1 MIEDVKNLGYNFIK
15 YYDLLIALL
24 LRDIKIKYK
33 RSILGF
39 AWSILN
45 PLLMMI
51 VMSIVFSTI
60 FKTDIK
66 NFPMYLITGQ
76 VIFTFFS
83 EATNMAMMSII
94 GNGGLIKKVYI
105 PKYIF
110 PLSKVMFSFTNMLFS
125 LIAVVIVA
133 IATKLPI
140 TPAILLFPLP
150 LIYVFIF
157 SFFSEATNTAMTSI
171 ISNGGLIKKVYIPKY
186 IFALSKVMF
195 SFTNMLFSLVAVVIV
210 AIATKLPITPAILL
224 FPLPLIYVFIF
235 SLGVG
240 LLLASYAVF
249 FRDLL
254 HLYGIIL
261 LVWTYLTPIFYPI
274 TILPENIRK
283 ILIYN
288 PMYVYIDNFR
298 EIVLYGR
305 VPSLQSNLL
314 CIVYAIIALI
324 IGTLAFK
331 SVKDKFIFYI

>member
-66 NFPMYLITGQ
+66 NFPIYLITGQ
-76 VIFTFFS
+76 V
-83 EATNMAMMSII
+83 
-94 GNGGLIKKVYI
+94 
-105 PKYIF
+105 
-110 PLSKVMFSFTNMLFS
+110 
-125 LIAVVIVA
+125 
-133 IATKLPI
+133 
-140 TPAILLFPLP
+140 
-150 LIYVFIF
+150 IF

-254 HLYGIIL
+254 HLYGIL
-261 LVWTYLTPIFYPI
+261 LLIWTYLTPIFYPI
-274 TILPENIRK
+274 TILPENVKKVIMF
-283 ILIYN
+283 N
-288 PMYVYIDNFR
+288 PMFVYIDNFR
-298 EIVLYGR
+298 EIILYGK
-305 VPSLQSNLL
+305 VPSLSSNLL
-314 CIVYAIIALI
+314 CICYSLIALLL
-324 IGTLAFK
+324 GTLAFRK
-331 SVKDKFIFYI
+331 TKDKFIFYI

>member
-66 NFPMYLITGQ
+66 NFPIYLITGQ
-76 VIFTFFS
+76 V
-83 EATNMAMMSII
+83 
-94 GNGGLIKKVYI
+94 
-105 PKYIF
+105 
-110 PLSKVMFSFTNMLFS
+110 
-125 LIAVVIVA
+125 
-133 IATKLPI
+133 
-140 TPAILLFPLP
+140 
-150 LIYVFIF
+150 IF

-171 ISNGGLIKKVYIPKY
+171 ISNGGLIKKVYIPKD

-254 HLYGIIL
+254 HLYGIL
-261 LVWTYLTPIFYPI
+261 LLIWTYLTPIFYPI
-274 TILPENIRK
+274 TILPENVKK
-283 ILIYN
+283 IIMFN
-288 PMYVYIDNFR
+288 PMFVYIDNFR
-298 EIVLYGR
+298 EIILYGK
-305 VPSLQSNLL
+305 VPSLSSNLL
-314 CIVYAIIALI
+314 CICYSLIALLV
-324 IGTLAFK
+324 GTLAFRK
-331 SVKDKFIFYI
+331 TKDKFIFYI

>member
-1 MIEDVKNLGYNFIK
+1 MIEEIRKLGYNFVK
-15 YYDLLIALL
+15 YYDLLIELV
-24 LRDIKIKYK
+24 LRDIKVKYK
-33 RSILGF
+33 RSVLGF

-60 FKTDIK
+60 FRSDIK

-76 VIFTFFS
+76 VIFSFFS
-83 EATNMAMMSII
+83 EATNSAMMSII

-110 PLSKVMFSFTNMLFS
+110 PLSKVMFSFSNM
-125 LIAVVIVA
+125 I
-133 IATKLPI
+133 
-140 TPAILLFPLP
+140 
-150 LIYVFIF
+150 
-157 SFFSEATNTAMTSI
+157 
-171 ISNGGLIKKVYIPKY
+171 
-186 IFALSKVMF
+186 
-195 SFTNMLFSLVAVVIV
+195 FSLVAVVIV

-261 LVWTYLTPIFYPI
+261 LIWTYLTPIFYPI
-274 TILPENIRK
+274 TILPPNIRLLLK
-283 ILIYN
+283 FN
-288 PMYVYIDNFR
+288 PLYVFISNFR
-298 EIVLYGR
+298 EIVLYGN
-305 VPSLQSNLL
+305 VPSLFSNLL
-314 CIVYAIIALI
+314 CIAYAILALI
-324 IGTLAFK
+324 IGTLAFRRT
-331 SVKDKFIFYI
+331 KDKFIFYI

>member
-66 NFPMYLITGQ
+66 NFPIYLITGQ
-76 VIFTFFS
+76 V
-83 EATNMAMMSII
+83 
-94 GNGGLIKKVYI
+94 
-105 PKYIF
+105 
-110 PLSKVMFSFTNMLFS
+110 
-125 LIAVVIVA
+125 
-133 IATKLPI
+133 
-140 TPAILLFPLP
+140 
-150 LIYVFIF
+150 IF

-254 HLYGIIL
+254 HLYGIL
-261 LVWTYLTPIFYPI
+261 LLIWTYLTPIFYPI
-274 TILPENIRK
+274 TILPENVKK
-283 ILIYN
+283 IIMFN
-288 PMYVYIDNFR
+288 PMFVYIDNFR
-298 EIVLYGR
+298 EIILYGK
-305 VPSLQSNLL
+305 VPSLSSNLL
-314 CIVYAIIALI
+314 CICYSLIALLV
-324 IGTLAFK
+324 GTLAFRK
-331 SVKDKFIFYI
+331 TKDKFIFYI

>member
-76 VIFTFFS
+76 V
-83 EATNMAMMSII
+83 
-94 GNGGLIKKVYI
+94 
-105 PKYIF
+105 
-110 PLSKVMFSFTNMLFS
+110 
-125 LIAVVIVA
+125 
-133 IATKLPI
+133 
-140 TPAILLFPLP
+140 
-150 LIYVFIF
+150 IF

-254 HLYGIIL
+254 HLYGIL
-261 LVWTYLTPIFYPI
+261 LLIWTYLTPIFYPI
-274 TILPENIRK
+274 TILPENVKK
-283 ILIYN
+283 IIMFN
-288 PMYVYIDNFR
+288 PMFVYIDNFR
-298 EIVLYGR
+298 EIILYGK
-305 VPSLQSNLL
+305 VPSLSSNLL
-314 CIVYAIIALI
+314 CICYSLIALL
-324 IGTLAFK
+324 IGTLAFRK
-331 SVKDKFIFYI
+331 TKDKFIFYI

>member
-66 NFPMYLITGQ
+66 NFPIYLITGQ
-76 VIFTFFS
+76 V
-83 EATNMAMMSII
+83 
-94 GNGGLIKKVYI
+94 
-105 PKYIF
+105 
-110 PLSKVMFSFTNMLFS
+110 
-125 LIAVVIVA
+125 
-133 IATKLPI
+133 
-140 TPAILLFPLP
+140 
-150 LIYVFIF
+150 IF

-254 HLYGIIL
+254 HLYGIL
-261 LVWTYLTPIFYPI
+261 LLIWTYLTPIFYPI
-274 TILPENIRK
+274 TILPENVK
-283 ILIYN
+283 KVMMFN
-288 PMYVYIDNFR
+288 PMFVYIDNFR
-298 EIVLYGR
+298 EIILYGK
-305 VPSLQSNLL
+305 VPSLSSNLL
-314 CIVYAIIALI
+314 CICYSLIALLV
-324 IGTLAFK
+324 GTLAFRK
-331 SVKDKFIFYI
+331 TKDKFIFYI

>member
-1 MIEDVKNLGYNFIK
+1 MIEDVKKLGYNFIK

-157 SFFSEATNTAMTSI
+157 S
-171 ISNGGLIKKVYIPKY
+171 
-186 IFALSKVMF
+186 
-195 SFTNMLFSLVAVVIV
+195 
-210 AIATKLPITPAILL
+210 
-224 FPLPLIYVFIF
+224 
-235 SLGVG
+235 LGVG

-254 HLYGIIL
+254 HLYGIL
-261 LVWTYLTPIFYPI
+261 LLIWTYLTPIFYPI
-274 TILPENIRK
+274 TILPENVK
-283 ILIYN
+283 KVMMFN
-288 PMYVYIDNFR
+288 PMFVYIDNFR
-298 EIVLYGR
+298 EIILYGK
-305 VPSLQSNLL
+305 VPSLSSNLL
-314 CIVYAIIALI
+314 CICYSLIALLV
-324 IGTLAFK
+324 GTLAFRK
-331 SVKDKFIFYI
+331 TKDKFIFYI

>member
-66 NFPMYLITGQ
+66 NFPIYLITGQ
-76 VIFTFFS
+76 V
-83 EATNMAMMSII
+83 
-94 GNGGLIKKVYI
+94 
-105 PKYIF
+105 
-110 PLSKVMFSFTNMLFS
+110 
-125 LIAVVIVA
+125 
-133 IATKLPI
+133 
-140 TPAILLFPLP
+140 
-150 LIYVFIF
+150 IF

-254 HLYGIIL
+254 HLYGIL
-261 LVWTYLTPIFYPI
+261 LLIWTYLTPIFYPI
-274 TILPENIRK
+274 TILPENVK
-283 ILIYN
+283 KVMMFN
-288 PMYVYIDNFR
+288 PMFVYIDNFR
-298 EIVLYGR
+298 EIILYGK
-305 VPSLQSNLL
+305 VPSLSSNLL
-314 CIVYAIIALI
+314 CICYSLIALLL
-324 IGTLAFK
+324 GTLAFRK
-331 SVKDKFIFYI
+331 TKDKFIFYI

>member
-157 SFFSEATNTAMTSI
+157 S
-171 ISNGGLIKKVYIPKY
+171 
-186 IFALSKVMF
+186 
-195 SFTNMLFSLVAVVIV
+195 
-210 AIATKLPITPAILL
+210 
-224 FPLPLIYVFIF
+224 
-235 SLGVG
+235 LGVG

-254 HLYGIIL
+254 HLYGIL
-261 LVWTYLTPIFYPI
+261 LLIWTYLTPIFYPI
-274 TILPENIRK
+274 TILPENVK
-283 ILIYN
+283 KVMMFN
-288 PMYVYIDNFR
+288 PMFVYIDNFR
-298 EIVLYGR
+298 EIILYGK
-305 VPSLQSNLL
+305 VPSLSSNLL
-314 CIVYAIIALI
+314 CICYSLIALLV
-324 IGTLAFK
+324 GTLAFRK
-331 SVKDKFIFYI
+331 TKDKFIFYI

>member
-76 VIFTFFS
+76 V
-83 EATNMAMMSII
+83 
-94 GNGGLIKKVYI
+94 
-105 PKYIF
+105 
-110 PLSKVMFSFTNMLFS
+110 
-125 LIAVVIVA
+125 
-133 IATKLPI
+133 
-140 TPAILLFPLP
+140 
-150 LIYVFIF
+150 IF

-254 HLYGIIL
+254 HLYGIL
-261 LVWTYLTPIFYPI
+261 LLIWTYLTPIFYPI
-274 TILPENIRK
+274 TILPENVK
-283 ILIYN
+283 KVMMFN
-288 PMYVYIDNFR
+288 PMFVYIDNFR
-298 EIVLYGR
+298 EIILYGK
-305 VPSLQSNLL
+305 VPSLSSNLL
-314 CIVYAIIALI
+314 CICYSLIALLV
-324 IGTLAFK
+324 GTLAFRK
-331 SVKDKFIFYI
+331 TKDKFIFYI

>member
-66 NFPMYLITGQ
+66 NFPIYLITGQ
-76 VIFTFFS
+76 V
-83 EATNMAMMSII
+83 
-94 GNGGLIKKVYI
+94 
-105 PKYIF
+105 
-110 PLSKVMFSFTNMLFS
+110 
-125 LIAVVIVA
+125 
-133 IATKLPI
+133 
-140 TPAILLFPLP
+140 
-150 LIYVFIF
+150 IF

-171 ISNGGLIKKVYIPKY
+171 IINGGLIKKVYIPKY

-254 HLYGIIL
+254 HLYGIL
-261 LVWTYLTPIFYPI
+261 LLIWTYLTPIFYPI
-274 TILPENIRK
+274 TILPENVKKVIMF
-283 ILIYN
+283 N
-288 PMYVYIDNFR
+288 PMFVYIDNFR
-298 EIVLYGR
+298 EIILYGK
-305 VPSLQSNLL
+305 VPSLSSNLL
-314 CIVYAIIALI
+314 CICYSLIALLL
-324 IGTLAFK
+324 GTLAFRK
-331 SVKDKFIFYI
+331 TKDKFIFYI

>member
-66 NFPMYLITGQ
+66 NFPIYLITGQ
-76 VIFTFFS
+76 V
-83 EATNMAMMSII
+83 
-94 GNGGLIKKVYI
+94 
-105 PKYIF
+105 
-110 PLSKVMFSFTNMLFS
+110 
-125 LIAVVIVA
+125 
-133 IATKLPI
+133 
-140 TPAILLFPLP
+140 
-150 LIYVFIF
+150 IF

-254 HLYGIIL
+254 HLYGIL
-261 LVWTYLTPIFYPI
+261 LLTWTYLTPIFYPI
-274 TILPENIRK
+274 TILPENVK
-283 ILIYN
+283 KVMMFN
-288 PMYVYIDNFR
+288 PMFVYIDNFR
-298 EIVLYGR
+298 EIILYGK
-305 VPSLQSNLL
+305 VPSLSSNLL
-314 CIVYAIIALI
+314 CICYSLIALLV
-324 IGTLAFK
+324 GTLAFRK
-331 SVKDKFIFYI
+331 TKDKFIFYI

>member
-33 RSILGF
+33 RSILGL

-76 VIFTFFS
+76 V
-83 EATNMAMMSII
+83 
-94 GNGGLIKKVYI
+94 
-105 PKYIF
+105 
-110 PLSKVMFSFTNMLFS
+110 
-125 LIAVVIVA
+125 
-133 IATKLPI
+133 
-140 TPAILLFPLP
+140 
-150 LIYVFIF
+150 IF

-254 HLYGIIL
+254 HLYGIL
-261 LVWTYLTPIFYPI
+261 LLIWTYLTPIFYPI
-274 TILPENIRK
+274 TILPENVKK
-283 ILIYN
+283 IIMFN
-288 PMYVYIDNFR
+288 PMFVYIDNFR
-298 EIVLYGR
+298 EIILYGK
-305 VPSLQSNLL
+305 VPSLSSNLL
-314 CIVYAIIALI
+314 CICYSLIALL
-324 IGTLAFK
+324 IGTLAFRK
-331 SVKDKFIFYI
+331 TKDKFIFYI

>member
-66 NFPMYLITGQ
+66 NFPIYLITGQ
-76 VIFTFFS
+76 V
-83 EATNMAMMSII
+83 
-94 GNGGLIKKVYI
+94 
-105 PKYIF
+105 
-110 PLSKVMFSFTNMLFS
+110 
-125 LIAVVIVA
+125 
-133 IATKLPI
+133 
-140 TPAILLFPLP
+140 
-150 LIYVFIF
+150 IF

-254 HLYGIIL
+254 HLYGIL
-261 LVWTYLTPIFYPI
+261 LLIWTYLTPIFYPI
-274 TILPENIRK
+274 TILPENVKKVIMF
-283 ILIYN
+283 N
-288 PMYVYIDNFR
+288 PMFVYIDNFR
-298 EIVLYGR
+298 EIILYGK
-305 VPSLQSNLL
+305 VPSLSSNLL
-314 CIVYAIIALI
+314 CICYSLIALL
-324 IGTLAFK
+324 IGTLAFRK
-331 SVKDKFIFYI
+331 TKDKFIFYI

>member
-66 NFPMYLITGQ
+66 NFPIYLITGQ
-76 VIFTFFS
+76 V
-83 EATNMAMMSII
+83 
-94 GNGGLIKKVYI
+94 
-105 PKYIF
+105 
-110 PLSKVMFSFTNMLFS
+110 
-125 LIAVVIVA
+125 
-133 IATKLPI
+133 
-140 TPAILLFPLP
+140 
-150 LIYVFIF
+150 IF

-254 HLYGIIL
+254 HLYGIL
-261 LVWTYLTPIFYPI
+261 LLIWTYLTPIFYPI
-274 TILPENIRK
+274 TILPENVKKVIMF
-283 ILIYN
+283 N
-288 PMYVYIDNFR
+288 PMFVYIDNFR
-298 EIVLYGR
+298 EIILYGK
-305 VPSLQSNLL
+305 VPSLSSNLL
-314 CIVYAIIALI
+314 CICYSLIALLV
-324 IGTLAFK
+324 GTLAFRK
-331 SVKDKFIFYI
+331 TKDKFIFYI

>member
-76 VIFTFFS
+76 VIF
-83 EATNMAMMSII
+83 
-94 GNGGLIKKVYI
+94 
-105 PKYIF
+105 
-110 PLSKVMFSFTNMLFS
+110 
-125 LIAVVIVA
+125 
-133 IATKLPI
+133 
-140 TPAILLFPLP
+140 
-150 LIYVFIF
+150 

-195 SFTNMLFSLVAVVIV
+195 SFTNMLFSLVAVIIV

-254 HLYGIIL
+254 HLYGIL
-261 LVWTYLTPIFYPI
+261 LLIWTYLTPIFYPI
-274 TILPENIRK
+274 TILPENVKK
-283 ILIYN
+283 IIMFN
-288 PMYVYIDNFR
+288 PMFVYIDNFR
-298 EIVLYGR
+298 EIILYGK
-305 VPSLQSNLL
+305 VPSLSSNLL
-314 CIVYAIIALI
+314 CICYSLIALL
-324 IGTLAFK
+324 IGTLAFRK
-331 SVKDKFIFYI
+331 TKDKFIFYI

>member
-1 MIEDVKNLGYNFIK
+1 MIIEEIKNISRNFIK
-15 YYDLLIALL
+15 YYDLIIELV

-83 EATNMAMMSII
+83 EATNMAMLSII

-110 PLSKVMFSFTNMLFS
+110 P
-125 LIAVVIVA
+125 
-133 IATKLPI
+133 
-140 TPAILLFPLP
+140 
-150 LIYVFIF
+150 
-157 SFFSEATNTAMTSI
+157 
-171 ISNGGLIKKVYIPKY
+171 
-186 IFALSKVMF
+186 LSKVMF

-254 HLYGIIL
+254 HLYGIL
-261 LVWTYLTPIFYPI
+261 LLIWTYLTPIFYPI
-274 TILPENIRK
+274 TILPENVKKVIMF
-283 ILIYN
+283 N
-288 PMYVYIDNFR
+288 PMFVYIDNFR
-298 EIVLYGR
+298 EIILYGK
-305 VPSLQSNLL
+305 VPSLSSNLL
-314 CIVYAIIALI
+314 CICYSLIALL
-324 IGTLAFK
+324 IGTLAFRK
-331 SVKDKFIFYI
+331 AKDKFIFYI

>member
-1 MIEDVKNLGYNFIK
+1 
-15 YYDLLIALL
+15 
-24 LRDIKIKYK
+24 
-33 RSILGF
+33 
-39 AWSILN
+39 
-45 PLLMMI
+45 
-51 VMSIVFSTI
+51 
-60 FKTDIK
+60 
-66 NFPMYLITGQ
+66 
-76 VIFTFFS
+76 
-83 EATNMAMMSII
+83 
-94 GNGGLIKKVYI
+94 
-105 PKYIF
+105 
-110 PLSKVMFSFTNMLFS
+110 
-125 LIAVVIVA
+125 
-133 IATKLPI
+133 
-140 TPAILLFPLP
+140 
-150 LIYVFIF
+150 
-157 SFFSEATNTAMTSI
+157 
-171 ISNGGLIKKVYIPKY
+171 VYIPKY

-235 SLGVG
+235 SLGIG

-305 VPSLQSNLL
+305 VPSIQSNLL